1 MSDRTTTGERHD
13 RLGLVIVYTGGG
25 KGKTTAALGMALR
38 AWGYGWKT
46 LFVQFIKG
54 TWKYGELEAARKLAP
69 SIEIRPMGVGF
80 VHIMGDNLPLEEH
93 IEAAGR
99 ALDAAEEEIH
109 SGTWDIVVLDEVNV
123 AIHEKLMTVERVLE
137 IIAGRPKQVTLVLT
151 GRNAPDALLE
161 AADLV
166 TEMKEI
172 KHPFQHGIEA
182 QKGIDF

>member
-1 MSDRTTTGERHD
+1 MSDRTNAGEERG
-13 RLGLVIVYTGGG
+13 RRGLVIVYTGGG

-54 TWKYGELEAARKLAP
+54 TWEYGELEAARKLAP

-80 VHIMGDNLPLEEH
+80 VHIMGDTTPLEEH
-93 IEAAGR
+93 MEAAGG
-99 ALDAAEEEIH
+99 ALDAAEEEIN
-109 SGTWDIVVLDEVNV
+109 SGAWDIVVLDEVNV
-123 AIHEKLMTVERVLE
+123 AIHEKLIPVERVMDVV
-137 IIAGRPKQVTLVLT
+137 AGRPEPVTIVMT
-151 GRNAPDALLE
+151 GRYAPDELLE

-172 KHPFQHGIEA
+172 KHPFQKGMDA